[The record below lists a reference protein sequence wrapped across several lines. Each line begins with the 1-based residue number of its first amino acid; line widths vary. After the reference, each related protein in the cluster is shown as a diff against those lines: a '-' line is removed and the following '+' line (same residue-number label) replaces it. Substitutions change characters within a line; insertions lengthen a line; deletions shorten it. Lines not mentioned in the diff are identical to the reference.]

1 MNKLHAINIQY
12 DIIVYIPTFCL
23 VKKEYKSI
31 VPSVFQDNDSM
42 QFNRDGLLC
51 AVNLQTAY
59 FTTALIYNS
68 HQPKGF
74 VNLIDCPK
82 YIYKFRKS
90 IFKTNNFEYYDISKS
105 DYKCYK
111 ALLNRIIDIKADML
125 FRINNIVHTIFYLKD
140 NELFAI
146 RYKLE
151 KDDLKIGEYKYDYF
165 VHNVLTKNEFVFLDW
180 YQSDNFEL

>member
-1 MNKLHAINIQY
+1 M
-12 DIIVYIPTFCL
+12 
-23 VKKEYKSI
+23 
-31 VPSVFQDNDSM
+31 
-42 QFNRDGLLC
+42 
-51 AVNLQTAY
+51 
-59 FTTALIYNS
+59 
-68 HQPKGF
+68 
-74 VNLIDCPK
+74 
-82 YIYKFRKS
+82 
-90 IFKTNNFEYYDISKS
+90 
-105 DYKCYK
+105 
-111 ALLNRIIDIKADML
+111 LNRIIDIKADML